1 MIGRRVQTK
10 KKKKEFKRPRRVRKP
25 AHAIVLN
32 AT

>member
-1 MIGRRVQTK
+1 MIGRRVQT
-10 KKKKEFKRPRRVRKP
+10 KKKEFKRPRRVRKP